1 MYPDTKMYSNDQGWR
16 GRLARMTRKRLSR
29 EDSREQTTQRLLDAA
44 QKLIARKGLDAA
56 SVENIAEAAGYS
68 RGAFYSNFKSKDDL
82 FIELLRR
89 DHLRSLAQFDEL
101 RASDLP
107 VDQMQLRTRD
117 IYSHMF
123 RDNESFMNWT
133 EARMVAARDT
143 RFRAK
148 LDALVAEKRAQI
160 ASFIGYF
167 YQRVGVTPPM
177 PPEKMAMGFMGLAEG
192 VKLFMMS
199 SPSEMTS
206 PTAESLLSLFVDS
219 IMKAARQEAESGS
232 AG

>member
-1 MYPDTKMYSNDQGWR
+1 MYSNAGGRR

-89 DHLRSLAQFDEL
+89 DHLKSLAQYDEL
-101 RASDLP
+101 RDSDLP

-133 EARMVAARDT
+133 EARMVAARDA
-143 RFRAK
+143 RFRTK
-148 LDALVAEKRAQI
+148 LDALMAEKRAQI

-167 YQRVGVTPPM
+167 YQRVGVAPPM
-177 PPEKMAMGFMGLAEG
+177 SPEKMAMGFMSLAEG
-192 VKLFMMS
+192 VRLFMMS

-206 PTAESLLSLFVDS
+206 ATAESLLSLFVDS
-219 IMKAARQEAESGS
+219 IMKVARREAESGS

>member
-1 MYPDTKMYSNDQGWR
+1 MYSNAR
-16 GRLARMTRKRLSR
+16 GRRGKLVRMTRKRLSR

-56 SVENIAEAAGYS
+56 SVENIAAAAGYS

-89 DHLRSLAQFDEL
+89 DHVEAMEQFNAL

-107 VDQMQLRTRD
+107 VDQVQGRARD

-133 EARMVAARDT
+133 EARMLAARDI

-148 LDALVAEKRAQI
+148 LDALMVEKRAQI
-160 ASFIGYF
+160 AAFIQYF
-167 YQRVGVTPPM
+167 YDRVGVNPPL
-177 PPEKMAMGFMGLAEG
+177 PPEKMAMGFMSLAEG
-192 VKLFMMS
+192 VRLFMMS

-206 PTAESLLSLFVDS
+206 PTAEAVLSMFVETV
-219 IMKAARQEAESGS
+219 MNAARQEAESGS
-232 AG
+232 AK

>member
-1 MYPDTKMYSNDQGWR
+1 
-16 GRLARMTRKRLSR
+16 MTRKRLSR

-107 VDQMQLRTRD
+107 VDQIQLRTRD
-117 IYSHMF
+117 LYSHMF

-133 EARMVAARDT
+133 EARMVAARDA

-148 LDALVAEKRAQI
+148 LDALMAEKRAQI

-177 PPEKMAMGFMGLAEG
+177 STEKMAMGFMSLAEG
-192 VKLFMMS
+192 VRLFMMS

-219 IMKAARQEAESGS
+219 IMKVARQEAESGS